1 MNARNALLL
10 AAALPLAALAQQ
22 PPTKVTDGILA
33 DGTGMTLYTYDLDG
47 SAKSNCNG
55 ACASMWPP
63 LAAQAN
69 AKPWAEYMPFA
80 RADGSQQWAYK
91 GKPLY
96 RWSRDQAPG
105 EKGGDGFDNAWRVA
119 RP

>member
-1 MNARNALLL
+1 MKRRNALLL
-10 AAALPLAALAQQ
+10 AAILPLAVLAQQ
-22 PPTKVTDGILA
+22 PQTRITDGVLT
-33 DGTGMTLYTYDLDG
+33 DGTGMTLYTSDLDG
-47 SAKSNCNG
+47 PTKSNCNG
-55 ACASMWPP
+55 ACAVAWPP
-63 LAAQAN
+63 LAAPSN

-96 RWSRDQAPG
+96 RFSRDQAPG
-105 EKGGDGFDNAWRVA
+105 DKGGDGSDNVWRVA